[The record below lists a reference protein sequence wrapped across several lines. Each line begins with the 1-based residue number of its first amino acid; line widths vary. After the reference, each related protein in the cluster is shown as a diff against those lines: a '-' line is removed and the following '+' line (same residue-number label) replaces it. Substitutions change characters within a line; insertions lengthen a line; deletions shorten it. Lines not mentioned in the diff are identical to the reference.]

1 MSISKEEILLIC
13 SDPSTTDIVKTTFRQ
28 SDIDVKV
35 KKDIASG
42 VRVSRDSQI
51 VLIDSLLSDGD
62 CLDCLRSLNDL
73 NTDLLSIVMI
83 EQDKRRAGID
93 AMMDSAFFYTIK
105 PVDCDELRTVVERA
119 FELKRLRKESRR
131 LYNCTVEEF
140 LRYKLKGYLSQIQK
154 VGGIAL
160 YDTVISEV
168 EKALLTLAMEKTG
181 GNQLQASKLLGLNR
195 NTVRNKINK
204 YKIKK
209 F

>member
-1 MSISKEEILLIC
+1 LSIFKEDILLI
-13 SDPSTTDIVKTTFRQ
+13 SADPSTIDTVKMAFRQ
-28 SDIDVKV
+28 SDVDVKV

-42 VRVSRDSQI
+42 VKVSRDSQI
-51 VLIDSLLSDGD
+51 VLIDSRLSDGD

-83 EQDKRRAGID
+83 DPDKRGTGID
-93 AMMDSAFFYTIK
+93 AMMDSAFFYIMK
-105 PVDCDELRTVVERA
+105 PLECNELRAVVTRA
-119 FELKRLRKESRR
+119 FELRRLRKESRK
-131 LYNCTVEEF
+131 LYHCTVEEF
-140 LRYKLKGYLSQIQK
+140 LRRKLKGYFSQIQK
-154 VGGIAL
+154 VGSIAL

-168 EKALLTLAMEKTG
+168 ERALLTLAMEKTG

-195 NTVRNKINK
+195 NTVRNKIIK

>member
-1 MSISKEEILLIC
+1 MSISKEEILLIS
-13 SDPSTTDIVKTTFRQ
+13 SDPATTNIVKTTFGQ

-83 EQDKRRAGID
+83 EQGKRRAGID
-93 AMMDSAFFYTIK
+93 AMMNSAFFYTMK
-105 PVDCDELRTVVERA
+105 PVDSDELRTVVERA

-131 LYNCTVEEF
+131 LYHYTVEEF
-140 LRYKLKGYLSQIQK
+140 LRHKLKNYLSQIQK

-168 EKALLTLAMEKTG
+168 ERALLTLAMEKTE